1 MNTDTKRLRPDMT
14 NVELQYYNVMM
25 ANMASIAKSL
35 KELAEVVKSIQN
47 STVKVYGDNET
58 K

>member
-14 NVELQYYNVMM
+14 NIELQYYNVMM
-25 ANMASIAKSL
+25 ANMESIAKSL

-47 STVKVYGDNET
+47 STVKVSGDTET

>member
-1 MNTDTKRLRPDMT
+1 MNTDTKRWMPDMT
-14 NVELQYYNVMM
+14 SIELQYYNVMM

-47 STVKVYGDNET
+47 STVKVSGDTET

>member
-1 MNTDTKRLRPDMT
+1 MNTDTKRLMHDMT

-25 ANMASIAKSL
+25 ANMESIARSL
-35 KELAEVVKSIQN
+35 KELAEVVKSIHN
-47 STVKVYGDNET
+47 STVNVSGDTET

>member
-35 KELAEVVKSIQN
+35 KELAYVVKSIQN
-47 STVKVYGDNET
+47 STVKVSGDTES

>member
-1 MNTDTKRLRPDMT
+1 MNMDTKRLRHDMT
-14 NVELQYYNVMM
+14 SIELQYYNVMM
-25 ANMASIAKSL
+25 ANMGSIAKSL

-47 STVKVYGDNET
+47 STVKVSGDTET